1 MLRDCPVPTGKC
13 EEIGN
18 NLHGLG
24 FGAFST
30 ILLLNPKLQ
39 AFVTINNLV
48 TKFQLEI
55 QKSVLMQMSIIV
67 IPFNLRRNGLFNNSL
82 IQKFLVRLV
91 LIK

>member
-1 MLRDCPVPTGKC
+1 MLRDGPVPTDKC

-39 AFVTINNLV
+39 AFVDVAPFWFTLLLV
-48 TKFQLEI
+48 SK
-55 QKSVLMQMSIIV
+55 
-67 IPFNLRRNGLFNNSL
+67 N
-82 IQKFLVRLV
+82 
-91 LIK
+91 